1 MIPNQWY
8 AIAESSE
15 IKAGDMKGMR
25 RMGQDLVLW
34 RNSAGE
40 LSCMLDLC
48 PHRGAALSG
57 GKVLGDCIECPF
69 HGFQYDVQGQGQFI
83 PANGKNAP
91 VPKVFRVQTFVVQ
104 EAQGFV
110 WFWNGEPRDE
120 YPPVPWFEDLD
131 DSFEYGSIAVKW
143 DSHYT
148 RSIEN
153 QLDVSHLPFV
163 HKNSIG
169 RGNRT
174 LVNGPYVTLEN
185 DTIQVWVDNRVDD
198 GTPPT
203 KPTKMP
209 EPKRPALL
217 TFKFPNM
224 WQNRLADGFRIV
236 AAFAP
241 IDDDATM
248 VYVRSYQ
255 RVKHK
260 NAFTKLMATVTTN
273 ANRFVL
279 REDQKVV
286 ETQRPKIAGLDIG
299 ERFIPGD
306 RPIALF
312 LIHRRDLILA
322 AQEGKDVGDGR
333 ESIAQAD
340 AEIDWSMTHEGDI
353 RPSLPYDLIRRR
365 DQQQRAGQASQN

>member
-8 AIAESSE
+8 AIAESTE
-15 IKAGDMKGMR
+15 IKAGNMKAMR
-25 RMGQDLVLW
+25 RMGRDLVLW
-34 RNSAGE
+34 RNSKGK
-40 LSCMLDLC
+40 LSAMLDLC

-57 GKVLGDCIECPF
+57 GKILNDCIECPF
-69 HGFQYDVQGQGQFI
+69 HGFQYDGQGQGQFI
-83 PANGKNAP
+83 PANGKNTP
-91 VPKVFRVQTFVVQ
+91 VPKVFRVQTFTVQ
-104 EAQGFV
+104 EAHGFI
-110 WFWNGEPRDE
+110 WFWNGEPRAD
-120 YPPVPWFEDLD
+120 YPPLPWFEELD
-131 DSFEYGSIAVKW
+131 DSFEYGTVAVKW
-143 DSHYT
+143 NSHYT

-163 HKNSIG
+163 HKNTIG

-185 DTIQVWVDNRVDD
+185 NTLSVWVDNRIDD

-217 TFKFPNM
+217 TFKFPNL
-224 WQNRLADGFRIV
+224 WQNRLGDGFRIV

-248 VYVRSYQ
+248 VYVRTYQ
-255 RVKHK
+255 RAKRK
-260 NAFTKLMATVTTN
+260 NRLTKLMANVT
-273 ANRFVL
+273 ANFNRLVL

-322 AQEGKDVGDGR
+322 AQKGDTAAGGQASVAR
-333 ESIAQAD
+333 AD
-340 AEIDWSMTHEGDI
+340 AEIDWSMAEDGEIH
-353 RPSLPYDLIRRR
+353 PSLPYDLRRR
-365 DQQQRAGQASQN
+365 PNRKSDPISSN